1 MGLFDKKKEKEYS
14 SIIHIEGLNVPE
26 NCRCKILLGKT
37 HLTVF
42 CAGNEFSL
50 NYEQIKN
57 IDCQRERDEKL
68 FQKSSLSK
76 TIVGAAAFGA
86 TGAIVGAV
94 PKTKSKREIISY
106 AIISFVNSHGEYQNM
121 VFRDEFPNTAKCTG
135 VVDKL
140 RAKVKTQVNR
150 VQL

>member
-1 MGLFDKKKEKEYS
+1 MGLFGKKKGIEYS
-14 SIIHIEGLNVPE
+14 SIIHVKGLNVPE
-26 NCRCKILLGKT
+26 NSRCKILLEQT
-37 HLTVF
+37 DLTVL

-50 NYEQIKN
+50 NYDQIKN
-57 IDCQRERDEKL
+57 IDCRREMDEKI

-76 TIVGAAAFGA
+76 TIAGAAAFGV
-86 TGAIVGAV
+86 TGAITGAV
-94 PKTKSKREIISY
+94 PKTKSKREITSY